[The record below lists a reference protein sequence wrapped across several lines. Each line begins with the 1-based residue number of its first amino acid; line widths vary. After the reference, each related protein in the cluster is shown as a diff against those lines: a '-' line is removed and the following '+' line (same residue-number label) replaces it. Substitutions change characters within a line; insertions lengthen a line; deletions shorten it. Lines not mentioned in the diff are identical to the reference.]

1 MKHLSTFLALL
12 SALTVNVAVAQEVSI
27 DEAQG
32 RAVDFLKSQTDGAK
46 RVKGADVAPQVSL
59 AYTSKS
65 EDKTCFYVFNA
76 GEDEGFVIVGGD
88 EAAHEILGYCDHG
101 SFDYDTAPANL
112 KWWLSQYT
120 EQIAHAAKAGV
131 KGARRAKAETT
142 TRAEITPLISTKWDQ
157 DAPYNGLIPKY
168 TSGNNEYSFI
178 TGCVATA
185 MAQVMKYHH
194 FTPFAGATIPSYNSQ
209 ITYPNS
215 SKDEKMEIPSIT
227 VPSNYSWDAM
237 LDLYPSSYDPQ
248 NANDVAVAE
257 LMYHAGASVLMKYG
271 TMQTGGSSASSAKIP
286 GALSSYFGYDK
297 SAHNEYR
304 GCYSDEVWEDMVYA
318 ELSNGKPVLYSGS
331 TIEGAGHQFIC
342 DGYDGIGFHINW
354 GWSGN
359 YNGFFLLT
367 PSNNTPA
374 LTPDGTGSG
383 GGAAGSSY
391 DQGQLITLGLKQ
403 NAGGSETP
411 HLVQITDNS
420 TLTTPMYMKVGNEQV
435 NNYTY
440 NVSTDNSQCYLST
453 TIYNISCLSS
463 QFDYGVKA
471 VNKESGE
478 VKYILSQYEGQN
490 LSVGNYYSSLVNLH
504 FTPSNLT
511 DGTYQLFP
519 AFRMY
524 GSSDWMDVQLNCSAT
539 IPEITITRD
548 VQPSTQLIQLTR
560 SPEFNNDNNPYS
572 EDLVFN
578 IYFRI
583 NDADAGNDKIP
594 SVSLYAKI
602 DKEDGTNVANHTINF
617 SNVQPNA
624 NLSGTVNLSSLS
636 ESLVTNNK
644 YTLTFFS
651 DASYTESLGDNS
663 SIDFTYR
670 EGLTVYYGVSPAGY
684 GTLIL
689 PFNAKVPEG
698 MTLYSCDL
706 TDNNNAILLSPL
718 TTTVIERNKP
728 YIVKANYD
736 SNDPSPYSFTG
747 PKAID
752 DDHLFVDGFL
762 CGAVANDVP
771 LTHNDYI
778 LQYNSEI
785 QTAGF
790 YLYVSETENRKAA
803 PYRAFLRIQNRNLA
817 PPVLPNEEPESI
829 EEIRMNHSIPAGIY
843 SLDGKRQSEL
853 RKGLNVIILDD
864 GTSKKVYVK

>member
-46 RVKGADVAPQVSL
+46 RVKGADVAPHVSL

-131 KGARRAKAETT
+131 KGARRVKAEAT
-142 TRAEITPLISTKWDQ
+142 TRENIEPLIKTEWDQ

-168 TSGNNEYSFI
+168 TKDNNEYTFI

-227 VPSNYSWDAM
+227 VPSNYSWDDM
-237 LDLYPSSYDPQ
+237 LDSYSSPYDPQ
-248 NANDVAVAE
+248 NANAVAE

-374 LTPDGTGSG
+374 LTPDGTGNG

-453 TIYNISCLSS
+453 TIYNISCLSNK
-463 QFDYGVKA
+463 FDYGVKA
-471 VNKESGE
+471 VNKESDE
-478 VKYILSQYEGQN
+478 VKYLLSQYTTQN
-490 LSVGNYYSSLVNLH
+490 LAIGNYYSSLVNLL
-504 FTPSNLT
+504 FAPSNLT

-519 AFRMY
+519 AFRVY

-560 SPEFNNDNNPYS
+560 SPEFNNGNNPYS
-572 EDLVFN
+572 KDLVLKL
-578 IYFRI
+578 YFRV
-583 NDADAGNDKIP
+583 NDPDAGNDQTSTTFYFGIKNINDDYLIQSSFLVEDIP
-594 SVSLYAKI
+594 FNNNITGK
-602 DKEDGTNVANHTINF
+602 INF
-617 SNVQPNA
+617 SALA
-624 NLSGTVNLSSLS
+624 NIF
-636 ESLVTNNK
+636 EYDKK

-651 DASYTESLGDNS
+651 DANYTETLGDNS

-670 EGLTVYYGVSPAGY
+670 EGLTVNYGVSPAGY

-689 PFNAKVPEG
+689 PFNAEVPEG

-736 SNDPSPYSFTG
+736 DPSPYSFTG

-762 CGAVANDVP
+762 CGAVAGDVE
-771 LTHNDYI
+771 LTLNDYI
-778 LQYNSEI
+778 LQYNSVTQI
-785 QTAGF
+785 AGF
-790 YLYVSETENRKAA
+790 YLYNDENENRKAA

-817 PPVLPNEEPESI
+817 PPVLPNDEPESI

-853 RKGLNVIILDD
+853 QKGLNVIILED

>member
-46 RVKGADVAPQVSL
+46 RVKGADVAPHVSL

-131 KGARRAKAETT
+131 KGARRVKAEAT
-142 TRAEITPLISTKWDQ
+142 TREIIEPLIKTEWDQ

-178 TGCVATA
+178 TGCVASA

-227 VPSNYSWDAM
+227 VPSNYSWDDM
-237 LDLYPSSYDPQ
+237 LDSYSSSYDPQ
-248 NANDVAVAE
+248 NANAVAE

-342 DGYDGIGFHINW
+342 DGYNGDGYHINW
-354 GWSGN
+354 GWSGA

-374 LTPDGTGSG
+374 LTPDGTGNG

-471 VNKESGE
+471 VNKESDE
-478 VKYILSQYEGQN
+478 VKYLLSQYEGQN

-519 AFRMY
+519 AFRVY

-560 SPEFNNDNNPYS
+560 SPEFNNGNNPYS
-572 EDLVFN
+572 KDLVLKL
-578 IYFRI
+578 YFRV
-583 NDADAGNDKIP
+583 NDPDAGNDQTSTTFYFGIKNINDDYLIQSSFLVEDIP
-594 SVSLYAKI
+594 FNNNITGK
-602 DKEDGTNVANHTINF
+602 INF
-617 SNVQPNA
+617 AALA
-624 NLSGTVNLSSLS
+624 NIF
-636 ESLVTNNK
+636 EYDKK

-670 EGLTVYYGVSPAGY
+670 EGLTVNYGVSPAGY

-689 PFNAKVPEG
+689 PFNAEVPEG

-762 CGAVANDVP
+762 CGAVVDDVP

-778 LQYNSEI
+778 LQYNSVTQI
-785 QTAGF
+785 AGF
-790 YLYVSETENRKAA
+790 YLYNDENENRKAA

-817 PPVLPNEEPESI
+817 SPVLPNDEPESI

-853 RKGLNVIILDD
+853 QKGLNVIILED